1 MENQSLNYNEVIV
14 VEGKNDEARIAKIF
28 PNATIVTT
36 NGSEISNDTLLLLE
50 KMAKTREIILFL
62 DPDYPGERIRA
73 IITNRIPNAKQ
84 AFIPKCLAFDERK
97 HKVGVEHATDLDIIN
112 ALKKLLTPSKVKG
125 TLTMNDL
132 FHLGLVSQADSKE
145 LRRKLSDT
153 FNLGN
158 PNGKTLLKRLNF
170 LNISYQELEE
180 FLYAKNR

>member
-1 MENQSLNYNEVIV
+1 
-14 VEGKNDEARIAKIF
+14 
-28 PNATIVTT
+28 
-36 NGSEISNDTLLLLE
+36 
-50 KMAKTREIILFL
+50 
-62 DPDYPGERIRA
+62 
-73 IITNRIPNAKQ
+73 
-84 AFIPKCLAFDERK
+84 
-97 HKVGVEHATDLDIIN
+97 
-112 ALKKLLTPSKVKG
+112 
-125 TLTMNDL
+125 MNDL